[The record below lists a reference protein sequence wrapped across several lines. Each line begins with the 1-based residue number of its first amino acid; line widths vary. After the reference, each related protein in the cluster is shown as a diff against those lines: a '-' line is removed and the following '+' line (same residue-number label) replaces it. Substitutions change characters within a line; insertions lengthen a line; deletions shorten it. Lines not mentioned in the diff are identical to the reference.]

1 MPLFAELQDEHRLLD
16 QLAGSL
22 MRCAERIENGE
33 ADAADVHDFVK
44 VFRVFVDGYHHD
56 REERLLKTLVERAEV
71 PGDRGPVPIIADEH
85 RQTAEMITLLEA
97 SAKDTERSPELARR
111 IARHLWEHI
120 DKEESVILPEARQR
134 LIRSGVPKIE
144 GRQATPEEEA
154 ARSLGEELARR
165 FPPLDDPEMIRG
177 DGCIACSKFG
187 ETCGGIEMEWWNDWE
202 MQHYRSLDEG

>member
-1 MPLFAELQDEHRLLD
+1 MPLFSELEEEHRLLD
-16 QLAGSL
+16 QVAGSL
-22 MRCAERIENGE
+22 VRLAERLEQGE
-33 ADAADVHDFVK
+33 ASAADVNGFVK

-56 REERLLKTLVERAEV
+56 REENLLRTLVERAEI

-85 RQTAEMITLLEA
+85 RQTAEMVTLLEA
-97 SAKDTERSPELARR
+97 SAEDRDRSPELARR
-111 IARHLWEHI
+111 IARHLWEHV

-134 LIRSGVPKIE
+134 LIRAGVPKSE
-144 GRQATPEEEA
+144 GRAATADEQA
-154 ARSLGEELARR
+154 ARALAEELVAR
-165 FPPLDDPEMIRG
+165 FPPLDDPEVIRG

>member
-1 MPLFAELQDEHRLLD
+1 MPIFAELQEEHGLLD

-22 MRCAERIENGE
+22 VRLAERLEQGE
-33 ADAADVHDFVK
+33 AGTADVHDFVK

-56 REERLLKTLVERAEV
+56 REERLLQILVERAEV

-85 RQTAEMITLLEA
+85 RQTAEMVTLLEA
-97 SAKDTERSPELARR
+97 SAEDPNRAPELARR

-165 FPPLDDPEMIRG
+165 FPPLEDPEMIRG

-187 ETCGGIEMEWWNDWE
+187 ESCGGIEMEWWNDWE